1 MRNSKLSG
9 LVFIVLAIS
18 LLGCEPEVEFGYQP
32 PIVPIRVSIN
42 SNGELKVGFSG
53 QVVTPI
59 GTFDVEGGSA
69 ISLIRDRYDQGI
81 LVVRVDNEAVVYR
94 LEEGKEFKVTF
105 DDNNTLYKKVDLKYE
120 SDGDIILELESG
132 SPSIVYYTAV
142 PDNASSNKDKSCP
155 GAKYPSRLTA
165 GNDARV
171 CTNYDRL
178 IIRRSASMSAA
189 ELISIYPGT
198 FIKILGGP
206 VCSEDFWW
214 WKVEIY
220 TGTTYG
226 LQEKG
231 YNPVGTTN
239 RSYIGWAREGWDNI
253 DAYFLC
259 Q

>member
-18 LLGCEPEVEFGYQP
+18 LLGCEPDVEFGYQP

-53 QVVTPI
+53 QIVTII

-69 ISLIRDRYDQGI
+69 IPLIRDRYDQGI
-81 LVVRVDNEAVVYR
+81 LVVRVDDKAVVYR

-105 DDNNTLYKKVDLKYE
+105 DDNNTLDKKVDLKYE

-142 PDNASSNKDKSCP
+142 PDNALSKDKSCP
-155 GAKYPSRLTA
+155 GAKYPSRLKA

-171 CTNYDRL
+171 CTKNDRL

-198 FIKILGGP
+198 FIKILDGP
-206 VCSEDFWW
+206 VCSDDFWW

-231 YNPVGTTN
+231 YNPLGTTN